1 MLFSRSKPAMVTAET
16 ALPGHDEPTFD
27 ISGVHAVNGNAIIPP
42 WPDGHEVAV
51 FAMGCFWGAER
62 IFWRLP
68 GVSATAVGYAGGFSK
83 NPTYNETC
91 TGRTGHTEAVLVVY
105 DPEQISYRRLLEVF
119 FTEHDPTQVNGQGND
134 HGTQSRSAVYVTT
147 DEQLAEATSA
157 FEVFGAALAGA
168 GKRAIAT
175 ELAPAGEFFYAEEY
189 HQQYLHKNPGG
200 YCGLQGT
207 GVVCQLPGPLADLG
221 VDLDV
226 DAATKVADA
235 APSLEAQE
243 APMTDANPEN
253 DPKLK
258 PLADSDDEW
267 KQRLTPAQ
275 YQVLRQAGTERAF
288 AGAYTDVEEPG
299 LYRCMACGNPLY
311 TSDTKFHSGS
321 GWPSFTEAVSPTAIE
336 LLEDRSF
343 GSVRTE
349 VRCGRCH
356 SHLGHVFPD
365 GPRDKG
371 GLRFCMNS
379 CALDLDQEP
388 AEA

>member
-1 MLFSRSKPAMVTAET
+1 MLFSRSKPEMVTADT
-16 ALPGHDEPTFD
+16 ALPDHPDPTFD
-27 ISGVHAVNGNAIIPP
+27 ISGVHAVNGNPIVPP
-42 WPDGHEVAV
+42 FPADTEIAV

-68 GVSATAVGYAGGFSK
+68 GVFATAVGYAGGFTR

-134 HGTQSRSAVYVTT
+134 HGTQYRSAVYVTT
-147 DEQLAEATSA
+147 DEQLAEATA
-157 FEVFGAALAGA
+157 GFEVFGKALADA
-168 GKRAIAT
+168 GKRPIAT

-221 VDLDV
+221 VDLD
-226 DAATKVADA
+226 A
-235 APSLEAQE
+235 EE
-243 APMTDANPEN
+243 APVTDPST

-258 PLADSDDEW
+258 PLAQSDDEW

-275 YQVLRQAGTERAF
+275 YQVLREAGTERAF

-336 LLEDRSF
+336 VIEDHSH
-343 GSVRTE
+343 GMTRTE

-371 GLRFCMNS
+371 GLRYCMNS
-379 CALDLDQEP
+379 CALDLDQQAEP
-388 AEA
+388 ASS